1 MAITSASG
9 GFNGNFSPIIYSKQA
24 QIALRKTAVVNR
36 SQTTPTSER
45 SQTKAIQFVS
55 KKSQT

>member
-24 QIALRKTAVVNR
+24 QIALRKAAVTN
-36 SQTTPTSER
+36 
-45 SQTKAIQFVS
+45 AITNNS
-55 KKSQT
+55 